1 MSGNGRGVI
10 SLGDGSHKRELV
22 LSLLRQGHTRGE
34 SAELAGVHRAT
45 LWRQLRR
52 DPEFLD
58 DEVSA
63 EQEALDPKFR
73 LLNEWINDDSIAI
86 KDRHNMLRTFLQYKH
101 MEQKNDV
108 TIKHQHT
115 HELTVGGNQL
125 DKVMELQRELESRAL
140 ASGDEIII
148 DIEESNG
155 TSNEDD

>member
-1 MSGNGRGVI
+1 
-10 SLGDGSHKRELV
+10 
-22 LSLLRQGHTRGE
+22 
-34 SAELAGVHRAT
+34 
-45 LWRQLRR
+45 
-52 DPEFLD
+52 
-58 DEVSA
+58 
-63 EQEALDPKFR
+63 
-73 LLNEWINDDSIAI
+73 
-86 KDRHNMLRTFLQYKH
+86 

-140 ASGDEIII
+140 ASDDEIII